1 MRRDKPQDDDNVLV
15 KKRDL
20 KRFISPDLTQ
30 LETKLMSAFE
40 KLASEVLETKTLVEA
55 LRQEVAG
62 YANLPA
68 KLAELEVKLAAAED
82 AANKAADA
90 LNTIQN
96 PAGQSMGGVDE

>member
-1 MRRDKPQDDDNVLV
+1 MRKSVP
-15 KKRDL
+15 KDL
-20 KRFISPDLTQ
+20 DGFVRKSELRRFISPDLTQ
-30 LETKLMSAFE
+30 METKLMSAFE

-62 YANLPA
+62 FPA
-68 KLAELEVKLAAAED
+68 KLVELEAKLAAAED

-96 PAGQSMGGVDE
+96 PAGQSMGGIPE